1 MVVAQTVLFRRL
13 LAPRSLILLALHHDK
28 MPDRLIGLYFTS
40 RCIGSGD
47 PREAEVARQLRT
59 RVEPEQKVAN
69 QSDSLPWI

>member
-28 MPDRLIGLYFTS
+28 MPDGLIGLYFTS

-47 PREAEVARQLRT
+47 SREAEVAR
-59 RVEPEQKVAN
+59 
-69 QSDSLPWI
+69 